1 MIRIFFGK
9 RDSFFKEL
17 KTRRL
22 FIRVENTPAF
32 YSFPVYFDQKPAYF
46 KSFSIGK

>member
-22 FIRVENTPAF
+22 FTNSRRLFINLRRLF
-32 YSFPVYFDQKPAYF
+32 GKKP
-46 KSFSIGK
+46 IGLKMDSRGF

>member
-22 FIRVENTPAF
+22 FI
-32 YSFPVYFDQKPAYF
+32 YFRRILI
-46 KSFSIGK
+46 KSRRIFNHSL